1 MTKYLLC
8 RSLLLWGLLLM
19 LAAGCAGSKEA
30 EGESPRRQRQV
41 RPQADVLAGPNLAP
55 TSDQVRTIQLYP
67 ATDEEVRGASS
78 GGAGVETRLPVLP
91 IRLAG
96 SQSGA
101 ASSLRPGAIAGEGEN
116 RLRLR
121 LEFDLMEQNGRP
133 LSIYFYHA
141 DRTWRRDLIPTQFL
155 DSFQDDNLIRYTPS
169 RATEVPYVHYEY
181 AFPNESIGFLEQASG
196 NYILRVTE
204 QGRENEV
211 LFERAFFLTEQAAP
225 VDLALDA
232 VLTGGRGFPSVQP
245 AALFQPP
252 ASLTGNVF
260 SYDVCFVRNG
270 QFDQARCSDRP
281 SLNQQ
286 PALLFQ
292 LQPETAFE
300 PVPADYFLDLGALQV
315 SNRIAKVDYTTDPY
329 EVVLEPDYARF
340 AGTLDGELLNG
351 QTVVSGA
358 VRDVAD
364 ADVAAKYVQTRF
376 QYVPDGEEPL
386 RGELLVIGSFNNW
399 QYDPANA
406 LQWVAEQGRYEGDVL
421 LKQGYYEYRYVTT
434 DREAARELAGML
446 PRQDNHYTAF
456 VYYQDIELN
465 TDRLLAVQGTTSR

>member
-1 MTKYLLC
+1 MTKYLPFRPFLVW
-8 RSLLLWGLLLM
+8 SLLLVPLLV
-19 LAAGCAGSKEA
+19 AGCAGSQEA
-30 EGESPRRQRQV
+30 DGENPRRQRQV

-55 TSDQVRTIQLYP
+55 TSSEVQTIQLYP
-67 ATDEEVRGASS
+67 ATDEEVRSASG

-96 SQSGA
+96 SQSIA
-101 ASSLRPGAIAGEGEN
+101 ASSPRSGDEN

-121 LEFDLMEQNGRP
+121 LEFDLMEPNGRP

-169 RATEVPYVHYEY
+169 RAAEVPYVHYEY

-204 QGRENEV
+204 QGREDEV

-225 VDLALDA
+225 VDLAFDA

-252 ASLTGNVF
+252 TSLTGNVF

-270 QFDQARCSDRP
+270 QFNQARCSDRP

-315 SNRIAKVDYTTDPY
+315 SNRIVKVDYTTSPY

-358 VRDVAD
+358 VRDVTD

-376 QYVPDGEEPL
+376 QYVPDGEAPL
-386 RGELLVIGSFNNW
+386 RGEVLVIGSFNNW

-406 LQWVAEQGRYEGDVL
+406 LEWVAEQGRYEGEVL

-434 DREAARELAGML
+434 DREAARALAGTL
-446 PRQDNHYTAF
+446 PRQDNRYTAF

-465 TDRLLAVQGTTSR
+465 TDRLLAVQGTTAR

>member
-1 MTKYLLC
+1 MTRYLPYHLFSAW
-8 RSLLLWGLLLM
+8 SLLLAAL
-19 LAAGCAGSKEA
+19 LAAGCAGPRETD
-30 EGESPRRQRQV
+30 GESSRRPREV
-41 RPQADVLAGPNLAP
+41 RPQAAVLAGPNLAP
-55 TSDQVRTIQLYP
+55 TSSEVQTIQLYP
-67 ATDEEVRGASS
+67 ATDGELR
-78 GGAGVETRLPVLP
+78 AGLADVEARLPILP

-101 ASSLRPGAIAGEGEN
+101 ASSLRSGSLAGDGDGQ
-116 RLRLR
+116 LRLR
-121 LEFDLMEQNGRP
+121 LEFDLMERTGRP

-141 DRTWRRDLIPTQFL
+141 DRTWRRDLVPTQFL
-155 DSFQDDNLIRYTPS
+155 DSFHNDNLIRYTPS
-169 RATEVPYVHYEY
+169 RVTEVPYVHYEY
-181 AFPNESIGFLEQASG
+181 AFPNESIGFLERASG

-204 QGRENEV
+204 QGREDEV
-211 LFERAFFLTEQAAP
+211 LFERAFFLTEQATP

-232 VLTGGRGFPSVQP
+232 VLTSGRGFPSVQP
-245 AALFQPP
+245 VALFQPP
-252 ASLTGNVF
+252 SSLTGNVF
-260 SYDVCFVRNG
+260 NYDVCFVRNG
-270 QFDQARCSDRP
+270 QFDRARCSDRP

-286 PALLFQ
+286 PVLLFQ

-300 PVPADYFLDLGALQV
+300 PIPADYFLDLGALQV
-315 SNRIAKVDYTTDPY
+315 SNRIVEVDYATDPY

-351 QTVVSGA
+351 QTVISGA

-364 ADVAAKYVQTRF
+364 PDVAARYVQTRF

-386 RGELLVIGSFNNW
+386 QGEVLVIGSFNNW

-406 LQWVAEQGRYEGDVL
+406 LQWVAERGRYEGEVL

-434 DREAARELAGML
+434 DREAARELAGTM
-446 PRQDNHYTAF
+446 PRQDNLYTAF

-465 TDRLLAVQGTTSR
+465 TDRLLAVQGTTAR